1 MYSLVIHGGAENMTK
16 TQLKNLE
23 KALGIRNL
31 EKIYKRELRLAI
43 KAGEKILEEG
53 GSAKSAVIKAIET
66 MENSLYFDAAK
77 GSATNKRGRFTM
89 DAALMDGKERKYG
102 ACCQMSRIKNPI
114 HLADRILRG
123 KQKAKFIGGKAQ
135 TTHWAKQFKLPIVD
149 NPYFYSDFAALKEKY
164 IGKSFHGTVGAV
176 ALDLYGNI
184 SAGTSTGGLYQKDYG
199 RIGDTPLIGISTY
212 ADNDIGGIST
222 TGIGEEIIQNTVAY
236 DIIAKKK
243 YIGMKL
249 DSAIEDTVYNMGEG
263 TLGVIG
269 IDGDTGIPYTSHNTD
284 LMLRGSVISGEK
296 IQVHVW

>member
-16 TQLKNLE
+16 KQFRNLE
-23 KALGIRNL
+23 KALGIDNL
-31 EKIYKRELRLAI
+31 EKVYKRELRRAI
-43 KAGEKILEEG
+43 RAGENILKEG
-53 GSAKSAVIKAIET
+53 GSARSAVINAIET

-77 GSATNKRGRFTM
+77 GSASSKRGRFTM
-89 DAALMDGKERKYG
+89 DAALMDGKDKKYG

-114 HLADRILRG
+114 HLADHILKG

-149 NPYFYSDFAALKEKY
+149 NLYFYSDFAALKEKY

-184 SAGTSTGGLYQKDYG
+184 SAGTSTGGLYNTDYG

-249 DSAIEDTVYNMGEG
+249 DYSIEDTVYNMEKG

-269 IDGDTGIPYTSHNTD
+269 IDSETGQPYTSYNTD
-284 LMLRGSVISGEK
+284 LMLRGSVVSGGK
-296 IQVHVW
+296 VKVHVW